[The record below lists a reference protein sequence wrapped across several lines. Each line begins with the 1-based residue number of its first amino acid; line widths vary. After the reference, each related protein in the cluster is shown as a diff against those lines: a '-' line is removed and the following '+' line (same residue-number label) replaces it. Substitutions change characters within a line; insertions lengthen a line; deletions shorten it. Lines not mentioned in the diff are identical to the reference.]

1 LRFAIGCPASLI
13 DRSCYAASV
22 SEAFDHASW
31 NTKIALA
38 VDSG

>member
-1 LRFAIGCPASLI
+1 LI
-13 DRSCYAASV
+13 DRSCCAVSV
-22 SEAFDHASW
+22 SEAFDRASR